1 LIDGRIEMKRMLIPV
16 FLLAAIIG
24 GSAWALWPRGERG
37 LILYTAVD
45 YGPAV
50 AQAFTHATGMPVT
63 VVRLTTG
70 ALLAKISAEGH
81 RPAWA
86 LAWFDGDL
94 AAVALDRAGLVS
106 RHTVPSSLPWTEE
119 GRSLVP
125 ADGSYTPT
133 GLTLAGAFT
142 YQPAVLAHPPSTWMG
157 LLAPGLHGAIGMN
170 NPSISGPMYPMLAGM
185 LAQGGGWPKGQ
196 AFVMGLKGNG
206 LHVYAKNKA
215 TLAALREGDIKVAI
229 TQSSAAWY
237 LAARDRSLRVSIPKP
252 AFALP
257 SVLVVAAGIP
267 SQTRLAAERFIR
279 FAMSHDMQKLRIGQG
294 EGDSYYW
301 PLTTDAP
308 HPQAG
313 MPALGSLPITHLDP
327 ERWGPIEPQVN
338 QWFGQAIIGQ

>member
-1 LIDGRIEMKRMLIPV
+1 MKRIWIPV
-16 FLLAAIIG
+16 VLLAAIIG
-24 GSAWALWPRGERG
+24 GSIWALWPRSQQG
-37 LILYTAVD
+37 LVLYSAVD
-45 YGPAV
+45 YSGDV
-50 AQAFTHATGMPVT
+50 AAAFTKKTGIKVT
-63 VVRLTTG
+63 VIELTTG

-94 AAVALDRAGLVS
+94 AAAALDHAGLVS
-106 RHTVPSSLPWTEE
+106 RHIVPQLPWTDE

-133 GLTLAGAFT
+133 GLTLAGAYT
-142 YQPAVLAHPPSTWMG
+142 YRPTVMSNPPQTWTGLVNPA
-157 LLAPGLHGAIGMN
+157 LHGAIGMN

-196 AFVMGLKGNG
+196 DFVLKLKGNG

-215 TLAALREGDIKVAI
+215 TLAALREGDIKMAI

-237 LAARDRSLRVSIPKP
+237 LAAKDPTLRVRIPKP

-267 SQTRLAAERFIR
+267 AKTRVAAERFIR
-279 FAMSHDMQKLRIGQG
+279 FAMNHDIQKLRIGQG

-308 HPQAG
+308 QPKAG
-313 MPALGSLPITHLDP
+313 MPALDTLVIKHLNP
-327 ERWGPIEPQVN
+327 GRWGPIEPQVN
-338 QWFGQAIIGQ
+338 QWFSQAIIGQ

>member
-1 LIDGRIEMKRMLIPV
+1 MKRIWIPV
-16 FLLAAIIG
+16 ALLVAIIG
-24 GSAWALWPRGERG
+24 GSVWALRPSGQQG
-37 LILYTAVD
+37 LVLYNAVD
-45 YGPAV
+45 YGADV
-50 AQAFTHATGMPVT
+50 AAAFTKKTGIKVT
-63 VVRLTTG
+63 VIELTTG

-94 AAVALDRAGLVS
+94 AAAALDHAGLVS
-106 RHTVPSSLPWTEE
+106 RHTLPSSLPWTEE
-119 GRSLVP
+119 GRSLIP

-142 YQPAVLAHPPSTWMG
+142 YHPAVLSNPPQTWSD
-157 LLAPGLHGAIGMN
+157 LENPALHGGIGMN

-196 AFVMGLKGNG
+196 AFVMKLKNNG
-206 LHVYAKNKA
+206 LHVYPKNKA
-215 TLAALREGDIKVAI
+215 TLAALRAGDIKVAI

-237 LAARDRSLRVSIPKP
+237 LAAKDPTLHVCIPKP
-252 AFALP
+252 SFALP

-267 SQTRLAAERFIR
+267 PQQKAAAERFIR
-279 FAMSHDMQKLRIGQG
+279 FAMTHDIQKLRINEG

-308 HPQAG
+308 QPKAG
-313 MPALGSLPITHLDP
+313 MPALDTSAIKRLDP
-327 ERWGPIEPQVN
+327 EHWGPIEPQVN
-338 QWFGQAIIGQ
+338 QWFSQAIIGQ